1 MRRALLLTLA
11 LVTAAGLLGWAAW
24 RLARP
29 APGPRVAAGLSVAEA
44 MAEGGDTAGYERAF
58 EPRAFTFPADHG
70 AHPDFRTEWWYV
82 TGHLESAEGRLFGFQ
97 LTFFRNAL
105 APASPDEPE
114 RSSAWAT
121 RQVYLAHFA
130 LTDVG
135 GGRFFAFERLARGAA
150 GLAGATSSEAGP
162 PAGGP
167 YRVWLQDWSL
177 QGAVPGGF
185 LPMELAAAAET
196 EDGTEIAL
204 ELRLDSEKPPVL
216 QGDRGLSQKGPEP
229 GNASYYYS
237 LTRLSA
243 AGDVRLG
250 GERLAVTGGAW
261 LDREWSTSALG
272 AGEVGW
278 DWFSLQLDDGRE
290 LMLYQIRREGGGASP
305 LSKGKLVLPSGE
317 ARTIP
322 WSEIELGPTG
332 RWRSPETGAVYPSGW
347 RLTIPSEG
355 LDLVLRPVLLD
366 QELVLSF
373 QYWEGAVTVETA
385 RPEGGPSGRGYVE
398 LTGYGER

>member
-1 MRRALLLTLA
+1 MLA
-11 LVTAAGLLGWAAW
+11 LALTAAAALIGWTVW

-44 MAEGGDTAGYERAF
+44 MAEGATTAGYERASG
-58 EPRAFTFPADHG
+58 PRDFSFPADHG
-70 AHPDFRTEWWYV
+70 AHPGFRTEWWYV
-82 TGHLESAEGRLFGFQ
+82 TGHLESNGRRFGFQ

-105 APASPDEPE
+105 APADPDGPD
-114 RSSAWAT
+114 RPSAWAT

-130 LTDVG
+130 LTDVA

-150 GLAGATSSEAGP
+150 GLAGATSAEGGP
-162 PAGGP
+162 PAGEP
-167 YRVWLQDWSL
+167 YRVWLEDWSL
-177 QGAVPGGF
+177 EGAVPGDY

-196 EDGTEIAL
+196 EDGMTIAL

-216 QGDRGLSQKGPEP
+216 QGDGGLSQKGSEP

-243 AGDVRLG
+243 AGEVRLG
-250 GERLAVTGGAW
+250 GELLPVAGSAW

-305 LSKGKLVLPSGE
+305 LSKGKLVEPSGE

-322 WSEIELGPTG
+322 WSEVELTPTG
-332 RWRSPETGAVYPSGW
+332 RWHSPETGAVYPSGW
-347 RLTIPSEG
+347 RLRLPSEG
-355 LDLVLRPVLLD
+355 LDLLLRPVLAG

-373 QYWEGAVTVETA
+373 RYWEGAVTVESA

-398 LTGYGER
+398 LTGYDER